1 MKTES
6 VLGLSAGLLL
16 AILAGYFL
24 MLLALSWWVNR
35 RAKGNNAAF
44 FQSERK
50 TAWYVIAFGTIGG
63 SLSGVTFVSVPAA
76 VGNGGLNQQ
85 FSYWQLVCGYV
96 LGYLIIAWV
105 LLPIYYRMNLV
116 SIYGYLQQRF
126 GFFTY
131 KAGASLFLLS
141 RSIGTAFR
149 LYLTANIL
157 HSFVFEHFGISFA
170 MTVLIILILIY
181 LYTYSGGVNTI
192 VWTDTVQTVFMLL
205 SVFATV
211 YYLCESLN
219 IGSVTEV
226 WGTIENYNLGKIFFF
241 DDGWSNQ
248 NNFFKQFLAGA
259 STAVAMTGLD
269 QDMMQKNLSCK
280 TLKDAQK
287 NLYLFS
293 AAVLVMNFVF
303 LIVGALLAIY
313 AKQNGLAGLGD
324 KLFPTIALQHLP
336 VAASIFFII
345 GLTAAAYAST
355 DSALAAMTTA
365 FCVDIWGMKSD
376 GTAENNQ
383 ANVRKIAHFGIM
395 GLVFAMIMFFWT
407 LNNQSII
414 SSLLIVSGYTY
425 GPLLGLY
432 AFGIFGKRRL
442 RDKLVPI
449 VCIIAPLLTYFININ
464 SQLLFWGYKFSFE
477 TLLLNG
483 FLSYL
488 GLWLISLPPA
498 VEERDDLE
506 HFFVNQ

>member
-1 MKTES
+1 MKTENL
-6 VLGLSAGLLL
+6 LGVSAWVLL
-16 AILAGYFL
+16 AILATYFL
-24 MLLALSWWVNR
+24 MLLTLSWWVNR
-35 RAKGNNAAF
+35 RSKGSNSAF

-76 VGNGGLNQQ
+76 VGGGGLNQQ

-105 LLPIYYRMNLV
+105 LLPIYYRLNLV

-126 GFFTY
+126 GVFTY
-131 KAGASLFLLS
+131 KTGASLFLIS

-157 HSFVFEHFGISFA
+157 HSFVFAAFGIHFA
-170 MTVLIILILIY
+170 ATVLIILILIY

-192 VWTDTVQTVFMLL
+192 IWTDTVQTVFMLL

-211 YYLCESLN
+211 YYLCQGLGVEIS
-219 IGSVTEV
+219 GV
-226 WGTIENYNLGKIFFF
+226 WELIAENNLDKIFFF
-241 DDGWSNQ
+241 DDGWASQ

-259 STAVAMTGLD
+259 SVAVVMTGLD

-280 TLKDAQK
+280 TLADAQK

-293 AAVLVMNFVF
+293 GAVLLMNFIF
-303 LIVGALLAIY
+303 LVVGALLTIY
-313 AKQNGLAGLGD
+313 AQQLQLSGLGD

-336 VAASIFFII
+336 IAASIFFII

-365 FCVDIWGMKSD
+365 FCVDILGMRSEETEQIK
-376 GTAENNQ
+376 Q
-383 ANVRKIAHFGIM
+383 ARVRKIVHLGII
-395 GLVFAMIMFFWT
+395 GVVFVLILFFWY

-414 SSLLIVSGYTY
+414 SSLLTVSGYTY

-432 AFGIFGKRRL
+432 AFGIFGTRQIY
-442 RDKLVPI
+442 DKFTPLICLAAPI
-449 VCIIAPLLTYFININ
+449 LTYIININ
-464 SQLLFWGYKFSFE
+464 SEWLFWGYKFSFE
-477 TLLLNG
+477 ALLLNG
-483 FLSYL
+483 FLAYL
-488 GLWLISLPPA
+488 GLWLVSRRA
-498 VEERDDLE
+498 KVEIL
-506 HFFVNQ
+506 